1 MLDYQ
6 HFMEIAIKE
15 AQTSL
20 KTGNK
25 GFGAVI
31 IKDNRVIARSHDTE
45 VIEIDPI
52 AHAEI
57 NVIRLAARKM
67 TSKSLSGFTL
77 LSTHEPCPMCFVAC
91 IWAEISAVVYG
102 ASIKET
108 IKLGRKR
115 ILITSEELTKKAPYK
130 IEVIGG
136 ILRERCLELYK

>member
-1 MLDYQ
+1 
-6 HFMEIAIKE
+6 
-15 AQTSL
+15 
-20 KTGNK
+20 
-25 GFGAVI
+25 
-31 IKDNRVIARSHDTE
+31 
-45 VIEIDPI
+45 
-52 AHAEI
+52 
-57 NVIRLAARKM
+57 M

-136 ILRERCLELYK
+136 KWIQEGKEAVREIKENTKTVKVEKKIKEKTKTVKQEIAKAEEKRKKDE